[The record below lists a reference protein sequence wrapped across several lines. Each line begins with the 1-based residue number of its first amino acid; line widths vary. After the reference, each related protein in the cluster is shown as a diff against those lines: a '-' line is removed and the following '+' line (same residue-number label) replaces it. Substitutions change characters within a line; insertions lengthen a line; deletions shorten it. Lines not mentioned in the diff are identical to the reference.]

1 MRYLGLDLG
10 TKTLGLSVSD
20 KTNTIAS
27 PYKTLH
33 FKENE
38 YTSVLQELKEKLEIL
53 KQYHAYIPEKSK
65 DTAIHVHL
73 EKTFLKDSKI
83 YHEVLLK
90 FLYSFQNEI
99 YEYSSYQNGIRPNF
113 YESCS
118 PLKEEDMPT
127 KEEGNLLG
135 NMHKEKI
142 KISDGIFVINV
153 DGYIGESTQSEIAL
167 AKSLHKEVKYLEE
180 I

>member
-1 MRYLGLDLG
+1 MDCKKILNSQKICIL
-10 TKTLGLSVSD
+10 
-20 KTNTIAS
+20 
-27 PYKTLH
+27 LH
-33 FKENE
+33 FFKLALTKLIIMERKKII
-38 YTSVLQELKEKLEIL
+38 TVCGSLKFKEKIMREAIRLE
-53 KQYHAYIPEKSK
+53 
-65 DTAIHVHL
+65 L
-73 EKTFLKDSKI
+73 EGNI
-83 YHEVLLK
+83 VLTPL
-90 FLYSFQNEI
+90 F
-99 YEYSSYQNGIRPNF
+99 
-113 YESCS
+113 

-153 DGYIGESTQSEIAL
+153 GGYIGESTQSEISL